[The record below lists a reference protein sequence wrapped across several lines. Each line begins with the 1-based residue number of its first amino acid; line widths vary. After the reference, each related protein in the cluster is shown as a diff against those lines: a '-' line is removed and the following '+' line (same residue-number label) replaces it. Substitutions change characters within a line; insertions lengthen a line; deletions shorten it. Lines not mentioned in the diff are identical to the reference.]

1 VLCFEQQDLADPTLR
16 QKNLTTDEEA
26 SKKNR
31 PFLRR
36 TFCKEVNTLARKAGK
51 KRVLGLYAAAL
62 KREQDK
68 ESKAKV
74 MAKRPVIEAEDSL
87 LSEDSIS
94 VNKMEKPI
102 PRKKAHKFR
111 VAKAGSKVKSTKKAD
126 KKRANEEMDIGFLSA
141 VKKMQIEDNCNM
153 LDSKDDVLSLDDDE
167 ISITSADV

>member
-1 VLCFEQQDLADPTLR
+1 LNNKTWQTQRTEK
-16 QKNLTTDEEA
+16 KNLTTDKEA

-31 PFLRR
+31 PFSRR

-74 MAKRPVIEAEDSL
+74 VKCCAIKAEDSSS
-87 LSEDSIS
+87 SEDSIS
-94 VNKMEKPI
+94 ENNLEKPI
-102 PRKKAHKFR
+102 PCKNAHKFR
-111 VAKAGSKVKSTKKAD
+111 VAKVDSKVKSTKKAD
-126 KKRANEEMDIGFLSA
+126 KKNDNKEMDIGFLSA
-141 VKKMQIEDNCNM
+141 VKKMQIEDDYDM
-153 LDSKDDVLSLDDDE
+153 LDSDDDVLSLDDDE